1 MRFLLLIFF
10 SLFIHSARAQ
20 TYFQK
25 LQSDYEHSVSDT
37 DRVFALC
44 ELGDYYTW
52 LKPDSALIYVSRAID
67 LSEKINFTIGKY
79 LGLRVMCFAA
89 IANGNY
95 PKALEIAFRKLR
107 VLEHYKGFKDPVS
120 WTVSGDIGILYRVM
134 GNFDAAMTKMRES
147 IAILENL
154 DRLHASPT

>member
-1 MRFLLLIFF
+1 MKFLLLIFF
-10 SLFIHSARAQ
+10 SLFIIHNASSQ

-25 LQSDYEHSVSDT
+25 LQSDYEHAGNDT

-52 LKPDSALIYVSRAID
+52 LKPDSALVYVNRAID
-67 LSEKINFTIGKY
+67 LSEKIKFTIGKY

-107 VLEHYKGFKDPVS
+107 VLEQYKGFKDPVS
-120 WTVSGDIGILYRVM
+120 WTVSHDIGILYRVM
-134 GNFDAAMTKMRES
+134 EMLREQ
-147 IAILENL
+147 
-154 DRLHASPT
+154 

>member
-1 MRFLLLIFF
+1 MPAPRPIFKNCRV
-10 SLFIHSARAQ
+10 I
-20 TYFQK
+20 
-25 LQSDYEHSVSDT
+25 YEQAGNAT

-52 LKPDSALIYVSRAID
+52 LKPDSALVYVNRAID
-67 LSEKINFTIGKY
+67 LSEKIKFTIGKY

-107 VLEHYKGFKDPVS
+107 VLEQYKGLKTLFP
-120 WTVSGDIGILYRVM
+120 GPYRTTSA
-134 GNFDAAMTKMRES
+134 FY
-147 IAILENL
+147 IA
-154 DRLHASPT
+154 